1 MLGKEKNMNSRR
13 KDRFFL
19 YKSWYKWLV
28 LWKKGMTKIPFGI
41 VLLGKK
47 NINISF
53 SVWGDNK

>member
-47 NINISF
+47 NINIRF
-53 SVWGDNK
+53 SVWDG